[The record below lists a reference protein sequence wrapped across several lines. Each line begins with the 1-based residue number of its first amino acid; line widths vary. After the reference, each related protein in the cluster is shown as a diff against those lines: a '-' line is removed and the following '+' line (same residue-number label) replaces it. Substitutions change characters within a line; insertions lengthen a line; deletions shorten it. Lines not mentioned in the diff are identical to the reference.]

1 MSRRVT
7 AVLSGGGAKAAAH
20 LGALEVLAQAGIIPT
35 RFVGTSMGAVIGAG
49 LAAGLSIAEVL
60 GRLRTIHRDEVA
72 ALDRK
77 SVFLGIFAVSLF
89 KGERLRQ
96 TLERMLPVQR
106 FSQLKLPL
114 TVTASDLDSG
124 ELVCFGAEGVDA
136 PLAEALYA
144 SCALPVLYPAAEI
157 GGRRLADGGLRAV
170 LPLEVAARTPAD
182 LVVAVDVGPGFDS
195 AELREGRDPP
205 ALVRAHNDGQFVLM
219 AANTRLTLELWNA
232 KGERPPMIYV
242 RPAVRRGETFA
253 IEEVDTYLAAGRAA
267 ARAALQRRQL
277 DPARGRRDD

>member
-7 AVLSGGGAKAAAH
+7 AVLSGGGAKTAAH
-20 LGALEVLAQAGIIPT
+20 LGALEVLAQSGIIPT

-49 LAAGLSIAEVL
+49 LAAGLSIAEIL
-60 GRLRTIHRDEVA
+60 SRLRSLHRDDVA

-114 TVTASDLDSG
+114 TVTAVDLDSG
-124 ELVCFGAEGVDA
+124 ELVCFGSGGADA
-136 PLAEALYA
+136 PLADALYA
-144 SCALPVLYPAAEI
+144 SCALPVLYPAVELE
-157 GGRRLADGGLRAV
+157 GRRLADGGLRAV
-170 LPLEVAARTPAD
+170 LPLEVAARWPTD

-195 AELREGRDPP
+195 APLREGREPP
-205 ALVRAHNDGQFVLM
+205 ALVRAHNDSQFVMM
-219 AANTRLTLELWNA
+219 AANTRLSLELWKA
-232 KGERPPMIYV
+232 TPKRPPLIYV

-253 IEEVDTYLAAGRAA
+253 IEEIDSYVAAGRAA
-267 ARAALQRRQL
+267 ARTALERRQL
-277 DPARGRRDD
+277 DLAPSRRDD